1 MMKRITTSLLI
12 AAASCAMIAGCTA
25 NSAGRGFANRN
36 GPGQGACLANGN
48 GPGQNA
54 RQFNCPGP
62 NPRMFNGNGP
72 GQGACLANG
81 NGPGQ
86 NARQFNGPGPNPRMF
101 NGNGPAQGACLANG
115 NGPAQNARQ
124 FNGPG
129 PNPRMFNGNGPGQ
142 GACLANGNGPGPRNA
157 AANGN
162 GRGRGGGPAMGSRG
176 RGPGSGPGFGPA
188 NGNAGPRGQNG
199 NGPCCG
205 ANGACQIPVGVA
217 TPVNDATADALR
229 ATLEDELTARAFYAA
244 ILAKH
249 GDVRPFANIIRA
261 EERHAQAIRAL
272 MQLHQVDGSGVTARA
287 LPEIPG
293 TVPECAKLAAQL
305 ERDNVALYDRFIQAT
320 AEADIKAA
328 FERLRAA
335 SLDNH
340 LPAFERIAGA

>member
-1 MMKRITTSLLI
+1 MKRITTSLLI

-25 NSAGRGFANRN
+25 NTAGRGY
-36 GPGQGACLANGN
+36 
-48 GPGQNA
+48 
-54 RQFNCPGP
+54 
-62 NPRMFNGNGP
+62 GNGP

-86 NARQFNGPGPNPRMF
+86 NARQFNGNR
-101 NGNGPAQGACLANG
+101 
-115 NGPAQNARQ
+115 
-124 FNGPG
+124 PG

-142 GACLANGNGPGPRNA
+142 CACLANGNGPGQNARQFNGNGPGANPRMFNGNGPGQGPCFANGNGPGPRNV

-162 GRGRGGGPAMGSRG
+162 GRGRGPGAGNVNANGRG
-176 RGPGSGPGFGPA
+176 RGPGPA
-188 NGNAGPRGQNG
+188 NAGPRGQNG

-205 ANGACQIPVGVA
+205 ANAACQIPVGVA
-217 TPVNDATADALR
+217 APVNDATADALR
-229 ATLEDELTARAFYAA
+229 ATLEDELTARAFYGA

-249 GDVRPFANIIRA
+249 GNVQPFTNIMRA
-261 EERHAQAIRAL
+261 EERHAQAIRTL
-272 MQLHQVDGSGVTARA
+272 MERHQVAGDSVTARA
-287 LPEIPG
+287 LPEIPA

-305 ERDNVALYDRFIQAT
+305 ERDNIALYDRFIQAT

-340 LPAFERIAGA
+340 LPAFERIAGT

>member
-1 MMKRITTSLLI
+1 MKRITTSLLI
-12 AAASCAMIAGCTA
+12 AAASCAMVAGCTA

-48 GPGQNA
+48 GPG
-54 RQFNCPGP
+54 
-62 NPRMFNGNGP
+62 
-72 GQGACLANG
+72 
-81 NGPGQ
+81 
-86 NARQFNGPGPNPRMF
+86 
-101 NGNGPAQGACLANG
+101 
-115 NGPAQNARQ
+115 QNARQ

-162 GRGRGGGPAMGSRG
+162 GRGRGGGPAMGNRG
-176 RGPGSGPGFGPA
+176 RGPGSGPGFGPGFGPA

-293 TVPECAKLAAQL
+293 TVSECAKLAAQL